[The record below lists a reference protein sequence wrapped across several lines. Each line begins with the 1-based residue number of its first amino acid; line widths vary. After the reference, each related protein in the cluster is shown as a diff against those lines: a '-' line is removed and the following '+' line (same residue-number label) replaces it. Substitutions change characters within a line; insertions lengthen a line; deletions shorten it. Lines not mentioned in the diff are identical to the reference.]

1 MDFFSLSEI
10 QKQIENKK
18 ISPEELFEFYLKKI
32 EKYNPLLKAFI
43 SVNKQPDFKKSGR
56 LKGIPV
62 GIKDLFCTKGLCST
76 AGSKA
81 LENYIPPY
89 TASCVKKLE
98 QEGAIIIGK
107 CNNDEFGM
115 GSTGENSYF
124 GACPNPWNIKHVTG
138 GSSSGSAGA
147 LSAGL
152 CPLALGTDTGGSVRL
167 PAHYCHLV
175 GLKPTYGRV
184 SRYGM
189 IAYASSLDQAGIL
202 THNVEDSALVLEII
216 SGFDPKDSTSL
227 KSPIP
232 EFQKNLDSQVKDKK
246 VAYFNLSPWKDQI
259 SSDILQAYE
268 NSLKLLESR
277 GCQLIEKE
285 FPYLDYGIS
294 VYYLIST
301 SEASSNLSRYDGLRY
316 GHQSQKSFK
325 SLQDFYAFN
334 RTEAFGKE
342 VQRRILT
349 GTFSLS
355 TGYYD
360 EYFYKACQ
368 VRALIK
374 QAFDKIFDSC
384 YGLISPVA
392 GLTAPL
398 LNSQTSALQNY
409 RNDCFTVFANLI
421 GSPALSLPCA
431 FSKENLPIGIQL
443 IGPALG
449 EQNILNLALALQ
461 EELQIYKKRPEGYE

>member
-1 MDFFSLSEI
+1 MDFFRLSEI
-10 QKQIENKK
+10 QKQIEDKK
-18 ISPEELFEFYLKKI
+18 ISPEELFEFYLQKI
-32 EKYNPLLKAFI
+32 QKHNPQLKAFI
-43 SVNKQPDFKKSGR
+43 SLNDKPDFKKSGR
-56 LKGIPV
+56 LKGIPI
-62 GIKDLFCTKGLCST
+62 GIKDLFCTQGLKST

-81 LENYIPPY
+81 LENYTPPY
-89 TASCVKKLE
+89 TASCVEKLE
-98 QEGAIIIGK
+98 QEGAVIIGK

-124 GACPNPWNIKHVTG
+124 GACPNPWNTKHVTG

-152 CPLALGTDTGGSVRL
+152 CPVALGTDTGGSVRL

-202 THNVEDSALVLEII
+202 SHNVEDSALLLDVI

-227 KSPIP
+227 KTPP
-232 EFQKNLDSQVKDKK
+232 TQFQKSLNSQVKDKK
-246 VAYFNLSPWKDQI
+246 VAYFNLEPYKNQI
-259 SSDILQAYE
+259 QPDILQAYQKA
-268 NSLKLLESR
+268 LKILESR
-277 GCQLIEKE
+277 GCHLIEKD
-285 FPYLDYGIS
+285 FPFLDYGIS

-316 GHQSQKSFK
+316 GHQSTKTYK
-325 SLQDFYAFN
+325 NLQEFYANN
-334 RTEAFGKE
+334 RSEAFGKE

-355 TGYYD
+355 TGYYE

-368 VRALIK
+368 VRSLIK
-374 QAFDKIFDSC
+374 KAFDDIFDSC

-398 LNSQTSALQNY
+398 LNSQKDPLQNY

-431 FSKENLPIGIQL
+431 FSKENLPIGVQL

-449 EQNILNLALALQ
+449 EQKLFNLALALE
-461 EELQIYKKRPEGYE
+461 EELQIYNQRPKGY